1 MSGRSRLFVI
11 VVMLTFAQGNA
22 MALGLGFY
30 GSLQAGEGDWEFEN
44 NFGPD
49 DNFDGGDLTRLG
61 FGFVLDTAVLKDRL
75 FNYRLDIG
83 FERFDADLGDTPVTA
98 ELVGIA
104 ADNSFGFGVLRTEKV
119 RLWLGPRVRVAAYGG
134 DFNNDASIDIALV
147 EFGVGGVFGA
157 NFKVG
162 PTVVLGVETGIMFSG
177 YAGERENAFGVSND
191 FTGSSGNLFLNG
203 VVLFRLGS
211 DKR

>member
-1 MSGRSRLFVI
+1 MSGYIRLITI
-11 VVMLTFAQGNA
+11 VALLTVAHGNA
-22 MALGLGFY
+22 LALGLGFY

-44 NFGPD
+44 LAGPD
-49 DNFDGGDLTRLG
+49 DNFDGGDLTRFG
-61 FGFVLDTAVLKDRL
+61 FGFVLDTAVLKDTL
-75 FNYRLDIG
+75 FNYRLDVG
-83 FERFDADLGDTPVTA
+83 FERFDADLGGTSVTA

-104 ADNSFGFGVLRTEKV
+104 ADSSFGFGVLRTENV
-119 RLWLGPRVRVAAYGG
+119 RLWVGPRVRVAAYGG
-134 DFNNDASIDIALV
+134 DFNNDSSIDIALV
-147 EFGVGGVFGA
+147 EFGAGGVFGA

-162 PTVVLGVETGIMFSG
+162 PTVVLGVETGFMFSG
-177 YAGERENAFGVSND
+177 YTGEREDVLGISRD